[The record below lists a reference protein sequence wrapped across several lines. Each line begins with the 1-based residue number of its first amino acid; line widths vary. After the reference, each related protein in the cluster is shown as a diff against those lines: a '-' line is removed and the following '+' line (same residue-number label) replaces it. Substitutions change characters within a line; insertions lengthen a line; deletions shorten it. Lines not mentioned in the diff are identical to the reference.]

1 MVEPGSWINLAN
13 GLTLTRLFASPVF
26 IVLIMEHGPH
36 WGTFVLGA
44 IISLTDWVDGWLAR
58 RYGSTTSGAFL
69 DPLVDKVFVLGGMFA
84 FVAIDQFHWI
94 PVALIAFRELA
105 MSLYRSTVGRNGVS
119 VPATYLAK
127 VKTTVQIWALGF
139 ALIPPVA
146 EHAHWIATLT
156 LWAAVALTY
165 VTGWQYLVAARQ
177 PVIDVTTSEDEA
189 TASAS
194 VEERER

>member
-1 MVEPGSWINLAN
+1 MLSLPRRPSFVRPLALTALVLSLLVACAPSPEAEPEPVAAATAAPPEG
-13 GLTLTRLFASPVF
+13 TPRL
-26 IVLIMEHGPH
+26 VL
-36 WGTFVLGA
+36 
-44 IISLTDWVDGWLAR
+44 
-58 RYGSTTSGAFL
+58 
-69 DPLVDKVFVLGGMFA
+69 

-105 MSLYRSTVGRNGVS
+105 MSLYRSTGGRNGVS

-177 PVIDVTTSEDEA
+177 PVIDVTTSDDA